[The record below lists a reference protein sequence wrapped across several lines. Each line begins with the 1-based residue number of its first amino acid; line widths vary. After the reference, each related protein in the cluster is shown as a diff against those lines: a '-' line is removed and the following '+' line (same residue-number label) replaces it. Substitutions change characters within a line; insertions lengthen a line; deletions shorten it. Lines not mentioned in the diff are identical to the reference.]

1 MSKQIELQPS
11 KIRFMHHSI
20 NPKFRNRRSL
30 EDTINKIQQGLM
42 SVNDLPTI
50 RVVRKNGFY
59 YAFDNRRLYVY
70 RVLEYRGRLNRIK
83 VNLAP
88 LSQYQPRRFSTSN
101 NGESVILKYGE
112 TTLPHARATDP
123 ASPES

>member
-1 MSKQIELQPS
+1 MSKQIELPPS

-20 NPKFRNRRSL
+20 NPKFRNGRSL
-30 EDTINKIQQGLM
+30 EDTINKIQKGLM
-42 SVNDLPTI
+42 SVNELPTI

-70 RVLEYRGRLNRIK
+70 RVLEYRGRLTRIK

-101 NGESVILKYGE
+101 NGESVILKNGE
-112 TTLPHARATDP
+112 TTLPHSRATDP

>member
-1 MSKQIELQPS
+1 MSNQMELRPS

-20 NPKFRNRRSL
+20 NPKFRNGKSV
-30 EDTINKIQQGLM
+30 EDTIRRIQQGLM
-42 SVNDLPTI
+42 NVNELPTI
-50 RVVRKNGFY
+50 RVVRKDGFY

-70 RVLEYRGRLNRIK
+70 RVLEHRGKLNRIRVK
-83 VNLAP
+83 LAP
-88 LSQYQPRRFSTSN
+88 LSEYQPHRFSTEN

-123 ASPES
+123 ASPET